1 MQWAK
6 LASSGIPPS
15 PRCSHSATLL
25 DASLYIFGGRGATG
39 ELSNELFVLDI
50 GGLVDI
56 NADEDLRS
64 MVFGC
69 CSWGGAERGD
79 SDKARERERALTP
92 EQLAARSLI

>member
-15 PRCSHSATLL
+15 PRCSHSAALL
-25 DASLYIFGGRGATG
+25 DASLYIGGGRGATG

-56 NADEDLRS
+56 NADEHLRGL
-64 MVFGC
+64 VFGK
-69 CSWGGAERGD
+69 GGAESGD

>member
-56 NADEDLRS
+56 NADEHLRS
-64 MVFGC
+64 LVFG
-69 CSWGGAERGD
+69 SSGGAESGD

>member
-25 DASLYIFGGRGATG
+25 DASLYIFGGRSATG
-39 ELSNELFVLDI
+39 ALSNELFVLDI

-56 NADEDLRS
+56 NADERLRS
-64 MVFGC
+64 LVFGMN
-69 CSWGGAERGD
+69 SAEGRDGGKVG
-79 SDKARERERALTP
+79 ERERALTP

>member
-56 NADEDLRS
+56 NADEHLRS
-64 MVFGC
+64 LVFG
-69 CSWGGAERGD
+69 SSGGGESGD

>member
-56 NADEDLRS
+56 NADEHLRS
-64 MVFGC
+64 LVFG
-69 CSWGGAERGD
+69 SSGGGESGD
-79 SDKARERERALTP
+79 SDKVRERERALTP